1 MDPLT
6 NIQIALKNNIDVFY
20 FSTMV
25 PVNVLFMEDG
35 NMGKTVSQSHG
46 QTDKASHGQT
56 DKPSHGQIII
66 DLSSHCLSLIDRK
79 VFLATWKD
87 IPQTNEVQNQ
97 MQIPNLTSGKYLLC
111 LFLSCS
117 WGKVCVQN
125 HLMFIVKIFLVLSG
139 AGVVVKDIKQ
149 IVWEKGRKKKGM
161 ERRREENRRKENER
175 EGKNHKHW
183 SFHCYFL
190 NYLFD

>member
-1 MDPLT
+1 M
-6 NIQIALKNNIDVFY
+6 
-20 FSTMV
+20 
-25 PVNVLFMEDG
+25 
-35 NMGKTVSQSHG
+35 
-46 QTDKASHGQT
+46 
-56 DKPSHGQIII
+56 
-66 DLSSHCLSLIDRK
+66 IDRK

-161 ERRREENRRKENER
+161 EEKKTEER
-175 EGKNHKHW
+175 ERERKTKEKEKIINIGV
-183 SFHCYFL
+183 FIAIF
-190 NYLFD
+190 